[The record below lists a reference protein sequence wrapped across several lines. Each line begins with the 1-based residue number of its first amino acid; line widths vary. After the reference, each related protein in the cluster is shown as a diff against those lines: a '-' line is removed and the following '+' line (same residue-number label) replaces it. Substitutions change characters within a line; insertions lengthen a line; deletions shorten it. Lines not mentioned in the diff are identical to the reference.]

1 MSLAALI
8 DVIPAIRSEYA
19 LSELPGIQ
27 PAAALM
33 ACCGRFG
40 CVFGAAAR
48 GRSLRFAARAVCTVS
63 IAIAFAACVAAV
75 GAIAVVTAV
84 GGTIVAALAGR
95 CTVFVTAAARTVVF
109 AATVTAAFAG
119 GVAIAAAIAIVAA
132 ERSAVISTTA
142 GHRAAA
148 CGRGK
153 RKCRGNNAAEN
164 QNENE

>member
-1 MSLAALI
+1 
-8 DVIPAIRSEYA
+8 
-19 LSELPGIQ
+19 
-27 PAAALM
+27 M

-63 IAIAFAACVAAV
+63 VTIAFAACVTAGCTFAS
-75 GAIAVVTAV
+75 VTAV

-95 CTVFVTAAARTVVF
+95 RTAYVAAAARTVVF

-153 RKCRGNNAAEN
+153 RKCRGNNTAEH